1 MLKSKNQY
9 KYGCFVTVYS
19 VKFVLRRK
27 LAYNDEKRSIKN
39 GGKKQVDETNR
50 PFKHKTISKKRTQ
63 FTFKSNLQK
72 T

>member
-19 VKFVLRRK
+19 VRFVWARNLVHD
-27 LAYNDEKRSIKN
+27 DEKRFIKI
-39 GGKKQVDETNR
+39 GGKRQVDETKW
-50 PFKHKTISKKRTQ
+50 PFTQKTIPKERAQ